1 MAGVIVHEWLET
13 HGGAEKVMEEIA
25 KAFPDAPIHALWDDA
40 PLRFEPHRVQE
51 TWLARTALRH
61 RKDLALPLM
70 PITWRNMGPAEA
82 DWILC
87 SSHLFAHHARFSGG
101 AREAPKL
108 VYAYT
113 PARYIW
119 NPELDARGANPL
131 VKAVSPIFRNLD
143 RKRAAEAQSIA
154 AISNFVRARIATSWH
169 QDSRVIYPPVDVKL
183 FADDSADG
191 LTDAENEYLDK
202 GVPKEFVLGAS
213 RFIPYKRLENVIDAG
228 IALNQPVVIA
238 GSGPQEQLLRRYALD
253 QGGDVTFVIQP
264 SLALLRELFRRAL
277 VFIFPPVEDFGIVPV
292 EAMAT
297 GTPVIALDT
306 GGAAETV
313 LHGRTGALVNDFK
326 NSSGVREAFLLSQDV
341 QVADCKRRAFEFDTP
356 VFTEALTNWVRDET
370 GASSE
375 SQSARTTAAQS
386 FAS

>member
-1 MAGVIVHEWLET
+1 VAGLIVHEWLEP

-25 KAFPDAPIHALWDDA
+25 KVFPDAPIFALWDDA
-40 PLRFEPHRVQE
+40 PLRFEPDRVQE
-51 TWLARTALRH
+51 SWLARTALRH

-70 PITWRNMGPAEA
+70 PMTWRNMGPADA

-101 AREAPKL
+101 ARDAPKL

-119 NPELDARGANPL
+119 NPELDARGANSL
-131 VKAVSPIFRNLD
+131 VKTVAPIFRRID
-143 RKRAAEAQSIA
+143 RKRAAEAHSIA
-154 AISNFVRARIATSWH
+154 AISDFVRKRIQTSWH

-183 FADDSADG
+183 FANDSLDG
-191 LTDAENEYLDK
+191 LTDAEREYLEN
-202 GVPKEFVLGAS
+202 VIPKEFVLGAS
-213 RFIPYKRLENVIDAG
+213 RFIPYKRLENVIDSG
-228 IALNQPVVIA
+228 KALSLPTVIA
-238 GSGPQEQLLRRYALD
+238 GSGPQEQNLRNYAIEN
-253 QGGDVTFVIQP
+253 GGDVTFVIQP

-297 GTPVIALDT
+297 GTPVLALNR

-313 LHGRTGALVNDFK
+313 VHGLTGALVSDFK
-326 NSSGVREAFLLSQDV
+326 NSELVQEAFLLSQTV
-341 QVADCKRRAFEFDTP
+341 QASACKRRAFEFDTP
-356 VFTEALTNWVRDET
+356 VFVAALTDWVRDET
-370 GASSE
+370 GAPTDAE
-375 SQSARTTAAQS
+375 STFKTSIGGCS
-386 FAS
+386 G